1 MLKVNREEKWQC
13 ELRLPE
19 TVQMRAGRDGTLRET
34 LADKN
39 NEQTNRSHYFYL
51 TFQLGRERINVII
64 KGAETG
70 EYR

>member
-1 MLKVNREEKWQC
+1 MDKRRKPSRAKDVLNMDRTQPIAYRAPV
-13 ELRLPE
+13 LP
-19 TVQMRAGRDGTLRET
+19 LNHF
-34 LADKN
+34 L
-39 NEQTNRSHYFYL
+39 FYL